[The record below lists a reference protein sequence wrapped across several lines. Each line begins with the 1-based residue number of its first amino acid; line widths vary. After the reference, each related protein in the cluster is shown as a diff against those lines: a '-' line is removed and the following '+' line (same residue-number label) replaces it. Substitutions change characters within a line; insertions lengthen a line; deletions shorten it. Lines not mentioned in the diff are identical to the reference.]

1 MRTLWW
7 MVDVLLRDTVR
18 SKARRRGGVVNIN
31 EMTKNSKGEMV
42 VLFCGR

>member
-18 SKARRRGGVVNIN
+18 SKARRRAGVVNIS
-31 EMTKNSKGEMV
+31 EMKNSKGEMV